1 MICLN
6 KNCLLTHGSPIG
18 FSAIPSRLKPG
29 NESYTAVVETTDSG
43 AALIGQVTH
52 RTDDRA
58 ARLNYVVYKDT
69 VESKAIAELWDELCS
84 KAGEMGAV
92 NVLAQVEEDEE
103 VFESLR
109 RAGFIAYGWES
120 AWKLPKKVKNNSESC
135 WTIAGDTDVP
145 PVRALYQALV
155 PPIVQTAE
163 AFANGDTRRLVY
175 RENGEIVAYVESNG
189 GPEGLYL
196 KPLIHPSIKDV
207 SLLLNDLIGQF
218 NDLGQPVYLQVRSYQ
233 AWLLDALE
241 AIGGEDGSHFT
252 LLVKYL
258 AIMQRNGVTITNRKL
273 VENRH
278 AEPTTPI
285 VNNMTAGDPHAQP

>member
-1 MICLN
+1 M
-6 KNCLLTHGSPIG
+6 LTHGSPIG
-18 FSAIPSRLKPG
+18 FSAITSRLKPSD
-29 NESYTAVVETTDSG
+29 ESYTAVVETNDSG

-52 RTDDRA
+52 HTDDRA
-58 ARLNYVVYKDT
+58 ARLNYLVFKDEDQT
-69 VESKAIAELWDELCS
+69 EGIAELWDELCS

-109 RAGFIAYGWES
+109 RAGFIAYGWEA
-120 AWKLPKKVKNNSESC
+120 AWKLPKKLKNQSDSN
-135 WTIAGDTDVP
+135 WTIAGATDVP
-145 PVRALYQALV
+145 QVRALYQALV

-163 AFANGDTRRLVY
+163 AFTNGGTRRLVY
-175 RENGEIVAYVESNG
+175 RENGEIVAYVESSS

-196 KPLIHPSIKDV
+196 KPLIHPSVMDV
-207 SLLLNDLIGQF
+207 SLLLNDLISQF
-218 NDLGQPVYLQVRSYQ
+218 SDLGQPVYLQVRSYQ

-285 VNNMTAGDPHAQP
+285 VNNITAGDPHTQH